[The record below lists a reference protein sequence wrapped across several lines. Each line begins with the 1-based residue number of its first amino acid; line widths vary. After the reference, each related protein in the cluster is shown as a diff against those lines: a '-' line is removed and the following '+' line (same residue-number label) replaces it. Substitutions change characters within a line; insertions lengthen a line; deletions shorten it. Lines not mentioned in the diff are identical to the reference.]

1 MYSAIEFLTPQHM
14 VFKYTFIPLN
24 GIQKESGKGNQH
36 ELSNIMR
43 GVMPVLVGVTA
54 VSET

>member
-14 VFKYTFIPLN
+14 MFKYTFIPLN
-24 GIQKESGKGNQH
+24 GIQKEPGKGNQH